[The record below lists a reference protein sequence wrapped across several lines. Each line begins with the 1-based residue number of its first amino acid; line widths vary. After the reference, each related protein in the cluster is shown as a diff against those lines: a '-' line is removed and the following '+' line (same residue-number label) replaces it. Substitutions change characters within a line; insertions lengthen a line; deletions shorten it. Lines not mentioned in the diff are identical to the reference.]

1 MQLQGISPYHILIN
15 DFRINAPHVGVS
27 LVMPGHIGTSIVIN
41 SGRILGREPKEL
53 PDDQLAEIRD
63 RMEQA
68 GLELEGATNDD
79 IRNALQARAESFR
92 DDAPMTAADAATVI
106 LDGVRNRNW
115 RILVGQDAVTLDRMV
130 RENPDQAYE
139 IAFMEK
145 FLAQSGWS
153 IGG

>member
-1 MQLQGISPYHILIN
+1 VKGFTEALIN

>member
-1 MQLQGISPYHILIN
+1 VKGFTEALIN

-106 LDGVRNRNW
+106 LDGVRKRNW

>member
-1 MQLQGISPYHILIN
+1 
-15 DFRINAPHVGVS
+15 
-27 LVMPGHIGTSIVIN
+27 
-41 SGRILGREPKEL
+41 
-53 PDDQLAEIRD
+53 
-63 RMEQA
+63 
-68 GLELEGATNDD
+68 
-79 IRNALQARAESFR
+79 
-92 DDAPMTAADAATVI
+92 MTAADAATVI
-106 LDGVRNRNW
+106 LDGVRKRNW